1 MNIGANARTAVGPP
15 AAASRP
21 RRLGLVAALL
31 LAGLAGHLLAAR
43 LIGSRVAYRDHI
55 AGFFLIAF
63 VTGLLLLGLE
73 RLLWRGRRDLTL
85 LSFALVQALFGLVI
99 YILRPGV
106 H

>member
-1 MNIGANARTAVGPP
+1 MTIDANDRTASGTPG
-15 AAASRP
+15 AAPRP
-21 RRLGLVAALL
+21 RRVGLVAVLL

-63 VTGLLLLGLE
+63 VTGLVLLGLE
-73 RLLWRGRRDLTL
+73 RLFWRGRRDITL
-85 LSFALVQALFGLVI
+85 LSFAIVQALFGLVI
-99 YILRPGV
+99 YILWPGV

>member
-1 MNIGANARTAVGPP
+1 MTMDPSARATSGTLV
-15 AAASRP
+15 AAPRP
-21 RRLGLVAALL
+21 RHFGLVAALL
-31 LAGLAGHLLAAR
+31 LAGLAAHLLAAR

-55 AGFFLIAF
+55 AGYFLIAV
-63 VTGLLLLGLE
+63 VTGVLLLGLE

-85 LSFALVQALFGLVI
+85 LYFAAVQALLGVVV